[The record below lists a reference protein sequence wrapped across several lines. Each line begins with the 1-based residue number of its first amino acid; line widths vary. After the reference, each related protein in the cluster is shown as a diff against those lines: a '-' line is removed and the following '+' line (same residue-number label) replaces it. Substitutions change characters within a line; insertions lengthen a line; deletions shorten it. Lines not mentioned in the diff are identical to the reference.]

1 MSEKKSSKRK
11 IEICI
16 ESPKKIKIEKKYE
29 TFPLTKIISGGQT
42 GADFGALMAAEVLG
56 IQTGGTAPQEF
67 WTSDGKCP
75 ELGSRFKLVE
85 LSLKKPSTLSMMYV
99 ERSKKNVDNS
109 DGTIAFRLHSSVG
122 TDKTIGY
129 CITKVWKVQN
139 FKNYKKLAYR
149 PLLVIENLSDKTNI
163 SKIRSFI
170 KENKIKILNVCGHR
184 ENKDVSG

>member
-85 LSLKKPSTLSMMYV
+85 LSLKKPSTLSM
-99 ERSKKNVDNS
+99 
-109 DGTIAFRLHSSVG
+109 IASQKFGKFKILR
-122 TDKTIGY
+122 
-129 CITKVWKVQN
+129 ITKNWHID
-139 FKNYKKLAYR
+139 LCWS
-149 PLLVIENLSDKTNI
+149 L
-163 SKIRSFI
+163 KICRTKQTFQ
-170 KENKIKILNVCGHR
+170 K
-184 ENKDVSG
+184 